1 MTGGKRLSKPPSRFT
16 PWKEGDK
23 HPPMAHRKKKDKV
36 KKDKV
41 KQKEYQ
47 QVYRANITKEKK
59 KLYNKTYKEK
69 KKGKLESK
77 SKK

>member
-1 MTGGKRLSKPPSRFT
+1 MTGEKRQRKPPSRFI

-23 HPPMAHRKKKDKV
+23 HAPMAHRKKQDKV
-36 KKDKV
+36 KKEKV

-47 QVYRANITKEKK
+47 QVYRATITKEKK
-59 KLYNKTYKEK
+59 KLYNKTFKEK
-69 KKGKLESK
+69 KKGKENK